1 MKSSPDNYSINT
13 TISGPY
19 IYDTILLAKMN
30 RVLFYLEMGK
40 IKRDKKT
47 YFYRSYKN
55 LNRFSYIKEL
65 KISFVKIWV
74 RVYLLVVYLCF
85 LIYSYFT
92 YIIHVIELLCYN
104 WRFANFW
111 LEIFHRHIWCVFLL
125 FIDVFLLFVSVLN
138 QLHPF
143 SICIYVQFCDFSKFT
158 FFHLLWLYLWLF
170 KGKFCDE

>member
-19 IYDTILLAKMN
+19 IYDTILLTKMN
-30 RVLFYLEMGK
+30 RVLFDLEMGK

-74 RVYLLVVYLCF
+74 RVYRLWCLMPQQYFSYIMVVSFIGGGNQRKPSTCRKSLTN
-85 LIYSYFT
+85 LIT
-92 YIIHVIELLCYN
+92 
-104 WRFANFW
+104 
-111 LEIFHRHIWCVFLL
+111 
-125 FIDVFLLFVSVLN
+125 
-138 QLHPF
+138 
-143 SICIYVQFCDFSKFT
+143 
-158 FFHLLWLYLWLF
+158 
-170 KGKFCDE
+170 